1 MLGELEIW
9 GCEEGAGQRVLWSV
23 AKGGGG
29 EIGGESENRWRWGK
43 IRQRYSGGDL
53 RVGSGGEEE
62 HF

>member
-53 RVGSGGEEE
+53 RV
-62 HF
+62 